1 VKKRRVVITGMG
13 VLSPNGI
20 RLEEFWKANVS
31 GCSGIDYISSFDASN
46 FHTKIAGEVKN
57 LDPEDHMPPKT
68 AKSVDRFVHLGL
80 SSAKMAIDDSGIDL
94 EKEDRERI
102 GVIIGS
108 GLGGALFH
116 EEQMILGLKRGAHRA
131 NPAGVP
137 RATPNA
143 VAAHIAIQYGLLGPN
158 LVISTACA
166 SGNHAIGEAYRK
178 IQYNEADIII
188 SGGAEAPLTEFT
200 FGAFYAMR
208 VLSRSN
214 GAPSEASKPFDL
226 DRDGFVMGEGAGILV
241 LEELERARKRNAPV
255 YGEIIGYGLTSGA
268 YHIALPQ
275 PDGKDAGRAMALAL
289 KEAGKKP
296 TDIDYINAHGTS
308 TRANDIVETKA
319 IKDVFGKRAYKIPIS
334 STKSMIGHAIGA
346 AGALEAVVCCL
357 ALKNQAIPP
366 TINYKRP
373 DPECD
378 LDYVPNHAREA
389 HLDLVLSNSFGF
401 GSVNAALL
409 FKRVD

>member
-1 VKKRRVVITGMG
+1 
-13 VLSPNGI
+13 
-20 RLEEFWKANVS
+20 
-31 GCSGIDYISSFDASN
+31 
-46 FHTKIAGEVKN
+46 
-57 LDPEDHMPPKT
+57 
-68 AKSVDRFVHLGL
+68 
-80 SSAKMAIDDSGIDL
+80 
-94 EKEDRERI
+94 
-102 GVIIGS
+102 
-108 GLGGALFH
+108 
-116 EEQMILGLKRGAHRA
+116 
-131 NPAGVP
+131 
-137 RATPNA
+137 
-143 VAAHIAIQYGLLGPN
+143 
-158 LVISTACA
+158 
-166 SGNHAIGEAYRK
+166 
-178 IQYNEADIII
+178 
-188 SGGAEAPLTEFT
+188 
-200 FGAFYAMR
+200 
-208 VLSRSN
+208 
-214 GAPSEASKPFDL
+214 
-226 DRDGFVMGEGAGILV
+226 
-241 LEELERARKRNAPV
+241 
-255 YGEIIGYGLTSGA
+255 
-268 YHIALPQ
+268 
-275 PDGKDAGRAMALAL
+275 MALAL

-401 GSVNAALL
+401 GSVNATLL

>member
-1 VKKRRVVITGMG
+1 
-13 VLSPNGI
+13 
-20 RLEEFWKANVS
+20 LEEFWKANVS

-241 LEELERARKRNAPV
+241 LEELERARK
-255 YGEIIGYGLTSGA
+255 
-268 YHIALPQ
+268 
-275 PDGKDAGRAMALAL
+275 
-289 KEAGKKP
+289 
-296 TDIDYINAHGTS
+296 
-308 TRANDIVETKA
+308 ETPLFTA
-319 IKDVFGKRAYKIPIS
+319 
-334 STKSMIGHAIGA
+334 KS
-346 AGALEAVVCCL
+346 
-357 ALKNQAIPP
+357 
-366 TINYKRP
+366 
-373 DPECD
+373 
-378 LDYVPNHAREA
+378 
-389 HLDLVLSNSFGF
+389 
-401 GSVNAALL
+401 
-409 FKRVD
+409 